1 MLYVFHVDVGR
12 MMSFDMT
19 VALSSVENL
28 KDTIERL
35 HGIPAS
41 NIVLL
46 VSGGEML
53 AQSTQVSYYSAGTDT
68 NPIYM
73 FLTGEPRVPPPLQP
87 TEPDR
92 DLSEQVERCKQLQPN
107 LDSVDK
113 RAQLALKMF
122 EYARDE
128 ERLCE
133 RLVHEQH
140 LQQQGWS
147 AVVANMEDLTEEFRQ
162 RFHNFCAAFDRH
174 LENRSNYLE
183 LLHNFNADLTMLAR
197 IPILPGLMRLAEEDF
212 HGFDEFLETDDVF
225 SRSHSTQESV
235 LVAAGVPA
243 MQQQQHQ
250 TIDDGAESG
259 VVIATDVDGDG
270 EVDGDDNATSDY
282 KNSTSPNK
290 KLKMGTDSVENPTTT
305 TTTTT
310 SHSMN
315 VIQQDS
321 SSSSSKFPKLN
332 LLQWITSK
340 ENQNRL
346 TIMCEECIQGLGTF
360 DKDVYAQLK
369 GEVQHILKQAEQPD
383 VKEIKGLSDRLCKLE
398 EFRYKV
404 KRMVQDQK
412 ELSTAFQQNQNRAN
426 NLRDPSIL
434 PDLCASHQT
443 QLAVMVT
450 NHQQIRELRRIIA
463 KAKDEL
469 GVNLHMRLNRI
480 VHVENSMSEFDN
492 RLLFY
497 LRCLRRAERHIQI
510 IEQIHQAPCIYV
522 AAVTEVVR
530 RKIFSGEFRLWATK
544 LAEDFETIHCEE
556 IKRRQQFNAN
566 FDGHF
571 LNILF
576 PGMNDMPP
584 AFANETPLLFD
595 ARLPN
600 ITKSDIDMLSSHL
613 PDLAPEIQLPDMGPV
628 INFFVSRSGPH
639 QKDRMEELLRQ
650 QVADVLAGS
659 SGSVEDATIS
669 VMSTGGEKPLLQ
681 HPRLGEVQRAGIY
694 CEGSETDTEHDFEKL
709 PITTDEA
716 VQSTPTPM
724 MISTATSTMAVET
737 MARSAATS
745 KLLMQNAETI
755 TEETESSARAE
766 VERLRNILNAMF
778 KLSTEC
784 IRLSRADLDQC
795 RAGVEAYRDDL
806 QSELQ
811 LLHDQW
817 DVIRMQGEQRDE
829 HLLQAKSLLDTTVQQ
844 HDSELAVLRKQLC
857 DTDELHAQLQELRD
871 QLDIAQVEQQRAVA
885 AAREELLQEHKSEI
899 ESLRCRYKLMTSME
913 LSPSETSLEKLE
925 RPPSNI
931 DQNMIDRS
939 EHETIINELRAAFEI
954 EKEKAIAAALDLERT
969 VWQTKFSLNS
979 ESVMGNVN
987 ILKEMLEEKDRQL
1000 DLVRKQNL
1008 LLTKEIYQ
1016 LKTRIDALTNE
1027 EGNSWLKEK
1036 IEYLHRD
1043 KNRLEEELT
1052 VEKERAKRLEMET
1065 SYAALRA
1072 SNSSHKYMLLD
1083 SCNKGDVVFVVWSVR
1098 HNQYMV
1104 VQDSPVLYF
1113 VHGDSLTAM
1122 NLRMPPTPAPSE
1134 STILDNMLLP
1144 VPYYAIGRVI
1154 DREYCQ
1160 AKKDE
1165 NRYRVS
1171 KGTRFYRIKLTPLS
1185 SMQHFMTRR
1194 EKIDSSFST
1203 SATTSI
1209 SQCDASATD
1218 MECSALLPV
1227 GSKALVPVLSGNP
1240 ISPTNQRHSNQF
1252 SPNTST
1258 IESIITKST
1267 TTTATAAKT
1276 KDFVDFTSVDHLKEE
1291 TATQPMSI
1299 SIYTVDNNDD
1309 DNLTTLTTT
1318 TTTSTNDRCRYT
1330 SFSIE
1335 DTDDIGDTENCLTLT
1350 SSTSPMSTTM
1360 TINIPMLTEQQLLLQ
1375 TVITEQ
1381 PTASANKQP
1390 VIPIITEMA
1399 GIEATDQIGC
1409 SIDTR
1414 NTSFGTACSE
1424 DSDEYRSL
1432 EPKDETDF
1440 NVSE

>member
-1 MLYVFHVDVGR
+1 MMLYVFHVDVGR

-35 HGIPAS
+35 HGIPAA

-53 AQSTQVSYYSAGTDT
+53 APNTQVSYYSAGTDT

-73 FLTGEPRVPPPLQP
+73 FLTGEPRTPPPLQP
-87 TEPDR
+87 SEPDR
-92 DLSEQVERCKQLQPN
+92 DLSEQVERCKQLPPIYS
-107 LDSVDK
+107 SVEK
-113 RAQLALKMF
+113 RAQLALKMY

-128 ERLCE
+128 ERLSE

-147 AVVANMEDLTEEFRQ
+147 AVVANMEDLIDEFRS
-162 RFHNFCAAFDRH
+162 RFKNFCSAFDRH
-174 LENRSNYLE
+174 LENRDNYLE
-183 LLHNFNADLTMLAR
+183 LLNNFNDDLTMLAR
-197 IPILPGLMRLAEEDF
+197 IPILPGLMPLAEEDF
-212 HGFDEFLETDDVF
+212 HGFDEFLEPDDVF

-235 LVAAGVPA
+235 LVAGGVPA
-243 MQQQQHQ
+243 QQ
-250 TIDDGAESG
+250 AASG
-259 VVIATDVDGDG
+259 GQAVATDVGR
-270 EVDGDDNATSDY
+270 EDNATSDD
-282 KNSTSPNK
+282 KSSTSPNK
-290 KLKMGTDSVENPTTT
+290 KLKMGTDSVDDTTTTAVAVTVTKTTT
-305 TTTTT
+305 TTTTLMAVVN
-310 SHSMN
+310 H
-315 VIQQDS
+315 QS
-321 SSSSSKFPKLN
+321 SSSNSTRPKLN

-346 TIMCEECIQGLGTF
+346 IIMCDECVQGLGTF

-369 GEVQHILKQAEQPD
+369 NEVQHILKQAEQPD

-398 EFRYKV
+398 DFKYKV
-404 KRMVQDQK
+404 KRMVLDQK
-412 ELSTAFQQNQNRAN
+412 ELSTAFQQNQSRVN

-434 PDLCASHQT
+434 PDLCDSHQS
-443 QLAVMVT
+443 QLAVMVG
-450 NHQQIRELRRIIA
+450 NHQKIREHRRIIA
-463 KAKDEL
+463 RAKDEL

-530 RKIFSGEFRLWATK
+530 RKIFSGEFRLWASK
-544 LAEDFETIHCEE
+544 LAEDFDIIHSEE

-600 ITKSDIDMLSSHL
+600 ITKSDIDVLSSHL

-639 QKDRMEELLRQ
+639 QKERMEELLRH
-650 QVADVLAGS
+650 QVAAVLGGS
-659 SGSVEDATIS
+659 LSVEVAS
-669 VMSTGGEKPLLQ
+669 SAMSTGEKPLQ
-681 HPRLGEVQRAGIY
+681 HPRLGELQKIGVG
-694 CEGSETDTEHDFEKL
+694 CEGSETDTEAEFEKL
-709 PITTDEA
+709 PVTADEVAESEAPMFTT
-716 VQSTPTPM
+716 Q
-724 MISTATSTMAVET
+724 ATSTIVIET
-737 MARSAATS
+737 VARSAATS
-745 KLLMQNAETI
+745 ILLMQSAETL
-755 TEETESSARAE
+755 TDETESSARAE
-766 VERLRNILNAMF
+766 VERLRGILSAMY
-778 KLSTEC
+778 KLSSEC
-784 IRLSRADLDQC
+784 IRLSRADLEHC
-795 RAGVEAYRDDL
+795 RTETATYREDL

-811 LLHDQW
+811 MLHDQW
-817 DVIRMQGEQRDE
+817 NLIRMQSEQRE
-829 HLLQAKSLLDTTVQQ
+829 QQLLQTKELLNDTVQQ
-844 HDSELAVLRKQLC
+844 HNSELAILRQQLC
-857 DTDELHAQLQELRD
+857 DTEVLHSKLEELKEQLN
-871 QLDIAQVEQQRAVA
+871 AAHMEQQRAVA
-885 AAREELLQEHKSEI
+885 AAREELLHEHKSEI

-931 DQNMIDRS
+931 DQNVIDRS
-939 EHETIINELRAAFEI
+939 EHEAIVSQLRTTFES
-954 EKEKAIAAALDLERT
+954 EKEKAIAAAVEIERT
-969 VWQTKFSLNS
+969 IWQTKLNLNS

-1036 IEYLHRD
+1036 IEYLNRD
-1043 KNRLEEELT
+1043 KNRLEEELVT
-1052 VEKERAKRLEMET
+1052 EKERSKRLEMET
-1065 SYAALRA
+1065 SFALRA
-1072 SNSSHKYMLLD
+1072 PSSSHKYMLLD
-1083 SCNKGDVVFVVWSVR
+1083 SCNKGDIVFIVWSVR

-1113 VHGDSLTAM
+1113 VHGDSLLGM
-1122 NLRMPPTPAPSE
+1122 NLRMPLAPAPSE
-1134 STILDNMLLP
+1134 STIMENMLLP
-1144 VPYYAIGRVI
+1144 VPYYAIGRVV

-1171 KGTRFYRIKLTPLS
+1171 KGTRFYRIKLAPLS
-1185 SMQHFMTRR
+1185 SMQHWIARR
-1194 EKIDSSFST
+1194 EKIESSFCAST
-1203 SATTSI
+1203 STSI
-1209 SQCDASATD
+1209 SQCDTSAD
-1218 MECSALLPV
+1218 NESSALLPT
-1227 GSKALVPVLSGNP
+1227 GCKALVPVSGCSLA
-1240 ISPTNQRHSNQF
+1240 SPTQRHAQF
-1252 SPNTST
+1252 SPNIST
-1258 IESIITKST
+1258 IEESVIT
-1267 TTTATAAKT
+1267 T
-1276 KDFVDFTSVDHLKEE
+1276 K
-1291 TATQPMSI
+1291 
-1299 SIYTVDNNDD
+1299 
-1309 DNLTTLTTT
+1309 
-1318 TTTSTNDRCRYT
+1318 TTTSLSSGDVVDYTAVHMEAYDDTSAPIATTAIHTEDNNENPTTSSMGERCRYT
-1330 SFSIE
+1330 SVSIE
-1335 DTDDIGDTENCLTLT
+1335 EDPENFETLT
-1350 SSTSPMSTTM
+1350 STPTTM
-1360 TINIPMLTEQQLLLQ
+1360 IPTPTQQLLLQ

-1381 PTASANKQP
+1381 PTASGKQHG
-1390 VIPIITEMA
+1390 IPLITGPDNEAGEMS
-1399 GIEATDQIGC
+1399 GC
-1409 SIDTR
+1409 SADMKT
-1414 NTSFGTACSE
+1414 TSYGTACSE

-1440 NVSE
+1440 AISE